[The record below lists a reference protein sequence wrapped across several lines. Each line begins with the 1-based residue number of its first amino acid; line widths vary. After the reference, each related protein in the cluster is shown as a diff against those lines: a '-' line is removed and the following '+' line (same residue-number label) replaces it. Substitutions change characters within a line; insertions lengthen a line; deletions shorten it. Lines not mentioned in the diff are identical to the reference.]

1 LFNSG
6 SFEQLVSVLTDVE
19 CLQETSDVIKS
30 YGDQI
35 VSIQQPDQSEP
46 DVPPKEAKFKGYFKI
61 AR

>member
-19 CLQETSDVIKS
+19 YLQETADVIKS

-46 DVPPKEAKFKGYFKI
+46 DVPLKEAKFKGYFKI